1 MPNRDNL
8 ELIAR
13 YSKDHLKQSVGSQ
26 ALSDNF
32 ILYVI
37 AAAVIAL
44 LAFWGAPDTWHVA
57 NVVLW
62 SVVAFGCVM
71 RLASLFFVP
80 FKRGIEND
88 NGTAGG
94 EVFLYLAY
102 VCVFKADRVF
112 AKVFMVVAFLLGGHF
127 GKAIVL
133 SVVCTVHMLVA
144 YFYWRKSYP
153 AALAAARKATGATV

>member
-1 MPNRDNL
+1 MFKRDNL

-26 ALSDNF
+26 VLSDNF

-37 AAAVIAL
+37 AAAVIAM

-57 NVVLW
+57 NVLLW
-62 SVVAFGCVM
+62 FLVVFGCFM
-71 RLASLFFVP
+71 RLSSLFFVP

-102 VCVFKADRVF
+102 VCVFKVDRIF
-112 AKVFMVVAFLLGGHF
+112 SKAFMVVALLLGGHF

-133 SVVCTVHMLVA
+133 GVVCLVHMLIA